1 MSGYKTLR
9 EVLDKYQQ
17 DRADAALLRLL
28 EARRNGASPE
38 RLYLLRKAYDRAWL
52 AASYVRTP
60 DHG

>member
-9 EVLDKYQQ
+9 EVLEQYQR

-28 EARRNGASPE
+28 EAQRNGASPE

-52 AASYVRTP
+52 AASYVRKP
-60 DHG
+60 SA